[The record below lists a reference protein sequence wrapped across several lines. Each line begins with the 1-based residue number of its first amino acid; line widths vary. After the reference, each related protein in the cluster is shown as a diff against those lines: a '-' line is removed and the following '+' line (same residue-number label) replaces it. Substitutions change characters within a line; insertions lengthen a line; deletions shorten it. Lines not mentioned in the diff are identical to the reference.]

1 MAWVAT
7 AVSAVGA
14 VGSAVGGISGANTSK
29 RAGKNAKKQA
39 KLAAAAALAES
50 QKAQALNTQYYD
62 QNRAEQTR
70 IYDQNR
76 ADQARINEQNMAYMA
91 PYRQAGLA
99 GQNQLLTLMGLQ
111 GGNAGAADYG
121 RYAKDFQM
129 SDFQQDPGYAFRM
142 SEGLKAMNA
151 AAAARGG
158 LMSGGALKAGQ
169 QYGQDMGSQE
179 YQNAYNRYQTNRSNQ
194 LAPLGALTSAGMNAA
209 QNTSATNAL
218 YGGQLGDASRAY
230 AGQLGDASRGYANT
244 QNEISMG
251 GQQRASGYLT
261 GGQQAQAAGNMGA
274 QSAMNQGFSNAGSSM
289 QNALLMNRLFPGE
302 GGGGNPFSNIFKKPT
317 TGGVIGATQPGF
329 GQSLYS

>member
-1 MAWVAT
+1 MVWAAT

-14 VGSAVGGISGANTSK
+14 VGSIAGGISGANASK

-50 QKAQALNTQYYD
+50 QKAQALNTQQYS
-62 QNRAEQTR
+62 QNKDIQYA
-70 IYDQNR
+70 
-76 ADQARINEQNMAYMA
+76 INQENKAYME
-91 PYRQAGLA
+91 PYRQAGIT
-99 GQNQLLTLMGLQ
+99 GQNRLLTLLGLN
-111 GGNAGAADYG
+111 GGDGNAADYG

-179 YQNAYNRYQTNRSNQ
+179 YQNAYQRYQTNRANQ
-194 LAPLGALTSAGMNAA
+194 LSPLGALASSGQNAA

-218 YGGQLGDASRAY
+218 YGGQMGDASRA
-230 AGQLGDASRGYANT
+230 YANT
-244 QNEISMG
+244 QNEISLG

-274 QSAMNQGFSNAGSSM
+274 QNSMNQGFSNAGSSL
-289 QNALLMNRLFPGE
+289 QNALLMNRLFPSS
-302 GGGGNPFSNIFKKPT
+302 GGGGGSTGPGFTGSFSNTPSSS
-317 TGGVIGATQPGF
+317 GF
-329 GQSLYS
+329 GLNFGSMKF

>member
-7 AVSAVGA
+7 AVGA
-14 VGSAVGGISGANTSK
+14 AGAIGSAVGGISGANSSK
-29 RAGKNAKKQA
+29 RAGKNAQKQA
-39 KLAAAAALAES
+39 KIAAAAALAES
-50 QKAQALNTQYYD
+50 QKAQKLNTQYYD
-62 QNRAEQTR
+62 QNR
-70 IYDQNR
+70 I
-76 ADQARINEQNMAYMA
+76 DQARINAENTAYMA

-111 GGNAGAADYG
+111 GGNTGAADYG

-129 SDFQQDPGYAFRM
+129 SDFQQDPGYAFRL

-151 AAAARGG
+151 TAAARGG

-218 YGGQLGDASRAY
+218 YGSQMGANSQNYAS
-230 AGQLGDASRGYANT
+230 G
-244 QNEISMG
+244 QNELSMG
-251 GQQRASGYLT
+251 GQNRASQYLT
-261 GGQQAQAAGNMGA
+261 GGQEAQAAGNMGA
-274 QSAMNQGFSNAGSSM
+274 QNSMNQGFSNAGSSL
-289 QNALLMNRLFPGE
+289 QNALLMNRLFPSEKAGNAPFQ
-302 GGGGNPFSNIFKKPT
+302 GGFADALPAISNVNQYMPSWVS
-317 TGGVIGATQPGF
+317 GRQ
-329 GQSLYS
+329 

>member
-7 AVSAVGA
+7 AVGVGTSIYSG
-14 VGSAVGGISGANTSK
+14 VSGGAK
-29 RAGKNAKKQA
+29 AKKLGKNAAKKQRE
-39 KLAAAAALAES
+39 AAITALAES
-50 QKAQALNTQYYD
+50 KKAQALQTQQYD
-62 QNRAEQTR
+62 QNR
-70 IYDQNR
+70 I
-76 ADQARINEQNMAYMA
+76 DQARINEENKAYMA

-179 YQNAYNRYQTNRSNQ
+179 YQNAYQRYQTNRANQ
-194 LAPLGALTSAGMNAA
+194 LAPLGAFADAGRNAA

-218 YGGQLGDASRAY
+218 YGGQMGDASRAY
-230 AGQLGDASRGYANT
+230 AGQMGDASRGYANT

-274 QSAMNQGFSNAGSSM
+274 QNSMNQGFSNAGSSL
-289 QNALLMNRLFPGE
+289 QNALLMNRLFPSS
-302 GGGGNPFSNIFKKPT
+302 GGGGGSTGPGFTGSFSNTPSSS
-317 TGGVIGATQPGF
+317 GF
-329 GQSLYS
+329 GLNFSRGVY

>member
-7 AVSAVGA
+7 AVGVGTSIYSG
-14 VGSAVGGISGANTSK
+14 VSGAAKTK
-29 RAGKNAKKQA
+29 KVGKNQA
-39 KLAAAAALAES
+39 RKNREAAQTSLAEA
-50 QKAQALNTQYYD
+50 QKAQALQTQQYD
-62 QNRAEQTR
+62 QNR
-70 IYDQNR
+70 I
-76 ADQARINEQNMAYMA
+76 DQARINEENKAYLA
-91 PYRQAGLA
+91 PYRDAGIA

-129 SDFQQDPGYAFRM
+129 SDFQQDPGYAFRLA
-142 SEGLKAMNA
+142 EGMKAMDRT
-151 AAAARGG
+151 AAARGG

-218 YGGQLGDASRAY
+218 YGGQM
-230 AGQLGDASRGYANT
+230 GDASRGYANT

-251 GQQRASGYLT
+251 GQNRASQYLT
-261 GGQQAQAAGNMGA
+261 GGQEAQAAGNMGA
-274 QSAMNQGFSNAGSSM
+274 QNSMNQGFSNAGSSM
-289 QNALLMNRLFPGE
+289 QNALLMNRLFPGSGS
-302 GGGGNPFSNIFKKPT
+302 GGGSAPF
-317 TGGVIGATQPGF
+317 GGGF
-329 GQSLYS
+329 GASVLPAVNNVNQYMPSWVSGRQ

>member
-1 MAWVAT
+1 MVWAAT
-7 AVSAVGA
+7 AVGA
-14 VGSAVGGISGANTSK
+14 AGAIGSAVGGISGANSSK

-39 KLAAAAALAES
+39 KIAAAAALAAS
-50 QKAQALNTQYYD
+50 QKAQAVNTQYYD
-62 QNRAEQTR
+62 QNR
-70 IYDQNR
+70 I
-76 ADQARINEQNMAYMA
+76 DQARINEENKAYMA

-111 GGNAGAADYG
+111 GGNAGAADFG

-179 YQNAYNRYQTNRSNQ
+179 YQNAYQRYQTNRANQ
-194 LAPLGALTSAGMNAA
+194 LNPLGALASSGQNAA

-218 YGGQLGDASRAY
+218 YGGQMGDASRAY
-230 AGQLGDASRGYANT
+230 AGS
-244 QNEISMG
+244 QNELGVG
-251 GQQRASGYLT
+251 GQARASGYLA

-274 QSAMNQGFSNAGSSM
+274 QNSMNQGFSNAGSSL
-289 QNALLMNRLFPGE
+289 QNALLMNRLFPSS
-302 GGGGNPFSNIFKKPT
+302 GGGGGSTGPGFTGSFSNTPSSS
-317 TGGVIGATQPGF
+317 GF
-329 GQSLYS
+329 GLNFSRGVY

>member
-1 MAWVAT
+1 MVWAAT
-7 AVSAVGA
+7 AVGA
-14 VGSAVGGISGANTSK
+14 AGAIGSAVGGISGANSSK

-50 QKAQALNTQYYD
+50 QKAQAVNTQYYD
-62 QNRAEQTR
+62 QNR
-70 IYDQNR
+70 I
-76 ADQARINEQNMAYMA
+76 DQARINEENKAYMA

-111 GGNAGAADYG
+111 GGNAGAADFG

-179 YQNAYNRYQTNRSNQ
+179 YQNAYQRYQTNRANQ
-194 LAPLGALTSAGMNAA
+194 LNPLGALASSGQNAA

-218 YGGQLGDASRAY
+218 YGGQMGDASRAY
-230 AGQLGDASRGYANT
+230 AGS
-244 QNEISMG
+244 QNELGVG
-251 GQQRASGYLT
+251 GQARASGYLI

-274 QSAMNQGFSNAGSSM
+274 QNSMNQGFSNAGSSL
-289 QNALLMNRLFPGE
+289 QNALLMNRLFPSS
-302 GGGGNPFSNIFKKPT
+302 GGGGGSTGPGFTGSFSNTPSSS
-317 TGGVIGATQPGF
+317 GF
-329 GQSLYS
+329 GLNFSRGVY

>member
-1 MAWVAT
+1 MVWAAT
-7 AVSAVGA
+7 AVGA
-14 VGSAVGGISGANTSK
+14 AGAIGSAVGGISGANSSK

-39 KLAAAAALAES
+39 KIAAAAALAES
-50 QKAQALNTQYYD
+50 QKAQAVNTQYYD
-62 QNRAEQTR
+62 QNR
-70 IYDQNR
+70 I
-76 ADQARINEQNMAYMA
+76 DQARINEENKAYMA

-111 GGNAGAADYG
+111 GGNAGAADFG

-179 YQNAYNRYQTNRSNQ
+179 YQNAYQRYQTNRANQ
-194 LAPLGALTSAGMNAA
+194 LNPLGALASSGQNAA

-218 YGGQLGDASRAY
+218 YGGQMGDASRAY
-230 AGQLGDASRGYANT
+230 AGS
-244 QNEISMG
+244 QNELGVG
-251 GQQRASGYLT
+251 GQARASGYLI

-274 QSAMNQGFSNAGSSM
+274 QNSMNQGFSNAGSSL
-289 QNALLMNRLFPGE
+289 QNALLMNRLFPSS
-302 GGGGNPFSNIFKKPT
+302 GGGGGSTGPGFTGSFSNTPSSS
-317 TGGVIGATQPGF
+317 GF
-329 GQSLYS
+329 GLNFSRGVY

>member
-14 VGSAVGGISGANTSK
+14 VGSAVGGISGANASK

-39 KLAAAAALAES
+39 KIAAAAALAES
-50 QKAQALNTQYYD
+50 QKAQALNTQQYT
-62 QNRAEQTR
+62 QNKDAQ
-70 IYDQNR
+70 Y
-76 ADQARINEQNMAYMA
+76 AINEQNKAYME
-91 PYRQAGLA
+91 PYRAAGLA

-111 GGNAGAADYG
+111 GGNTGAADYG

-129 SDFQQDPGYAFRM
+129 SDFQQDPGYAFRL
-142 SEGLKAMNA
+142 SEGMKAMNA
-151 AAAARGG
+151 TAAARGG

-179 YQNAYNRYQTNRSNQ
+179 YQNAYQRYQTNRANQ
-194 LAPLGALTSAGMNAA
+194 LSPLGALTSAGMNAA

-218 YGGQLGDASRAY
+218 YGGQMGANS
-230 AGQLGDASRGYANT
+230 QNYANT

-251 GQQRASGYLT
+251 GQARASGYLT

-274 QSAMNQGFSNAGSSM
+274 QNSMNQGFSNAGSSL
-289 QNALLMNRLFPGE
+289 QNALLMNRLFPSS
-302 GGGGNPFSNIFKKPT
+302 GGGSGPFN
-317 TGGVIGATQPGF
+317 GGF
-329 GQSLYS
+329 GASVLPAVNNVNQYMPSWVSGR

>member
-1 MAWVAT
+1 MVWAAT
-7 AVSAVGA
+7 AVSVGTS
-14 VGSAVGGISGANTSK
+14 VYSGISGANSSK

-50 QKAQALNTQYYD
+50 QKAQAVNTQYYD
-62 QNRAEQTR
+62 QNR
-70 IYDQNR
+70 I
-76 ADQARINEQNMAYMA
+76 DQARINEENKAYMA

-111 GGNAGAADYG
+111 GGNAGAADFG

-179 YQNAYNRYQTNRSNQ
+179 YQNAYQRYQTNRANQ
-194 LAPLGALTSAGMNAA
+194 LNPLGALASSGQNAA

-218 YGGQLGDASRAY
+218 YGGQMGDASRAY
-230 AGQLGDASRGYANT
+230 AGS
-244 QNEISMG
+244 QNELGVG
-251 GQQRASGYLT
+251 GQARASGYLI

-274 QSAMNQGFSNAGSSM
+274 QNSMNQGFSNAGSSL
-289 QNALLMNRLFPGE
+289 QNALLMNRLFPSS
-302 GGGGNPFSNIFKKPT
+302 GGGGGSTGPGFTGSFSNTPSSS
-317 TGGVIGATQPGF
+317 GF
-329 GQSLYS
+329 GLNFSRGVY

>member
-1 MAWVAT
+1 MVWAAT
-7 AVSAVGA
+7 AVGAASAI
-14 VGSAVGGISGANTSK
+14 GSAVGGISGANSSK

-50 QKAQALNTQYYD
+50 QKAQAVNTQYYD
-62 QNRAEQTR
+62 QNR
-70 IYDQNR
+70 I
-76 ADQARINEQNMAYMA
+76 DQARINEENKAYMA

-111 GGNAGAADYG
+111 GGNAGAADFG

-179 YQNAYNRYQTNRSNQ
+179 YQNAYQRYQTNRANQ
-194 LAPLGALTSAGMNAA
+194 LNPLGALASSGQNAA

-218 YGGQLGDASRAY
+218 YGGQMGDASRAY
-230 AGQLGDASRGYANT
+230 AGS
-244 QNEISMG
+244 QNELGVG
-251 GQQRASGYLT
+251 GQARASGYLI

-274 QSAMNQGFSNAGSSM
+274 QNSMNQGFSNAGSSL
-289 QNALLMNRLFPGE
+289 QNALLMNRLFPSS
-302 GGGGNPFSNIFKKPT
+302 GGGGGSTGPGFTGSFSNTPSSS
-317 TGGVIGATQPGF
+317 GF
-329 GQSLYS
+329 GLNFSRGVY

>member
-1 MAWVAT
+1 MPDFT
-7 AVSAVGA
+7 SGA
-14 VGSAVGGISGANTSK
+14 AGAGALGQAIGGISGANSSK

-39 KLAAAAALAES
+39 KIAAAAALAES

-76 ADQARINEQNMAYMA
+76 SDQARINEQNMAYMA

-129 SDFQQDPGYAFRM
+129 SDFQQDPGYAFRLA
-142 SEGLKAMNA
+142 EGMKAMNA
-151 AAAARGG
+151 TAAARGG

-179 YQNAYNRYQTNRSNQ
+179 YQNAYQRYQTNRANQ
-194 LAPLGALTSAGMNAA
+194 LTPLGALTSGGQNAA

-218 YGGQLGDASRAY
+218 YGGQMGDASRAY
-230 AGQLGDASRGYANT
+230 AGQMGDASRAYAGS
-244 QNEISMG
+244 QNELGVG
-251 GQQRASGYLT
+251 GQARASGYLT
-261 GGQQAQAAGNMGA
+261 GGQQAAAAGNMGA
-274 QSAMNQGFSNAGSSM
+274 QNSINQGFSNAGSSL
-289 QNALLMNRLFPGE
+289 QNALLMNRLFPSS
-302 GGGGNPFSNIFKKPT
+302 GGGGGS
-317 TGGVIGATQPGF
+317 TGPGF
-329 GQSLYS
+329 TGSFTPASSSFGPSFSSLPKGY

>member
-1 MAWVAT
+1 MAFAAVA
-7 AVSAVGA
+7 AGVSAAGA
-14 VGSAVGGISGANTSK
+14 LGSVVGGISGANASK

-39 KLAAAAALAES
+39 KIAAAAALAES
-50 QKAQALNTQYYD
+50 QKAQALNQQQYD
-62 QNRAEQTR
+62 QNRIA
-70 IYDQNR
+70 
-76 ADQARINEQNMAYMA
+76 QAAINEQNKAYMA
-91 PYRQAGLA
+91 PYRDAGIA

-129 SDFQQDPGYAFRM
+129 SDFQQDPGYAFRLA
-142 SEGLKAMNA
+142 EGMKAMDRT
-151 AAAARGG
+151 AAARGG

-218 YGGQLGDASRAY
+218 YGGQM
-230 AGQLGDASRGYANT
+230 GDASRGYANT

-251 GQQRASGYLT
+251 GQNRASGYLT

-274 QSAMNQGFSNAGSSM
+274 QNSMNQGFSNAGSSL
-289 QNALLMNRLFPGE
+289 QNALLMNRLFPSS
-302 GGGGNPFSNIFKKPT
+302 GGGGSTGPGFAGSFSNTPSSS
-317 TGGVIGATQPGF
+317 GF
-329 GQSLYS
+329 GLNFGSMSFGK

>member
-1 MAWVAT
+1 MAWIAT
-7 AVSAVGA
+7 AVSAGT
-14 VGSAVGGISGANTSK
+14 SIYSGISGANSSK

-50 QKAQALNTQYYD
+50 QKAQAVNTQYYD
-62 QNRAEQTR
+62 QNR
-70 IYDQNR
+70 I
-76 ADQARINEQNMAYMA
+76 DQARINEENKAYMA

-111 GGNAGAADYG
+111 GGNTGAADFG

-179 YQNAYNRYQTNRSNQ
+179 YQNAYQRYQTNRANQ
-194 LAPLGALTSAGMNAA
+194 LNPLGALASSGQNAA

-218 YGGQLGDASRAY
+218 YGGQMGDASRAY
-230 AGQLGDASRGYANT
+230 AGS
-244 QNEISMG
+244 QNELGVG
-251 GQQRASGYLT
+251 GQARASGYLI

-274 QSAMNQGFSNAGSSM
+274 QNSMNQGFSNAGSSL
-289 QNALLMNRLFPGE
+289 QNALLMNRLFPSS
-302 GGGGNPFSNIFKKPT
+302 GGSAPFN
-317 TGGVIGATQPGF
+317 GGF
-329 GQSLYS
+329 GASVLPAVSNVNQYMPSWVSGRQ

>member
-1 MAWVAT
+1 MVWAAT
-7 AVSAVGA
+7 AVGA
-14 VGSAVGGISGANTSK
+14 AGAIGSAVGGISGANSSK

-39 KLAAAAALAES
+39 KIAAAAALAAS
-50 QKAQALNTQYYD
+50 QKAQAVNTQYYD
-62 QNRAEQTR
+62 QNR
-70 IYDQNR
+70 I
-76 ADQARINEQNMAYMA
+76 DQARINEENKAYMA

-111 GGNAGAADYG
+111 GGNAGAADFG

-179 YQNAYNRYQTNRSNQ
+179 YQNAYQRYQTNRANQ
-194 LAPLGALTSAGMNAA
+194 LNPLGALASSGQNAA

-218 YGGQLGDASRAY
+218 YGGQMGDASRAY
-230 AGQLGDASRGYANT
+230 AGS
-244 QNEISMG
+244 QNELGVG
-251 GQQRASGYLT
+251 GQARASGYLI

-274 QSAMNQGFSNAGSSM
+274 QNSMNQGFSNAGSSL
-289 QNALLMNRLFPGE
+289 QNALLMNRLFPSS
-302 GGGGNPFSNIFKKPT
+302 GGGGGSTGPGFTGSFSNTPSSS
-317 TGGVIGATQPGF
+317 GF
-329 GQSLYS
+329 GLNFSRGVY